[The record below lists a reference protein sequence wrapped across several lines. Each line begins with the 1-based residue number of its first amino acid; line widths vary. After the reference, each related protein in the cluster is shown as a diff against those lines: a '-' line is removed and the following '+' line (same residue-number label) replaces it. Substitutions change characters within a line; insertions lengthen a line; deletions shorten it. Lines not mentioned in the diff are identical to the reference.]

1 MSDHFIALS
10 GGVGGA
16 KLALGLSRVLAPK
29 DLTIVANT
37 GDDFV
42 HLGLHIA
49 PDLDTVMY
57 TLAGVSNTG
66 TGWGRAG
73 ETWNFMTALGELGGE
88 TWFNLGD
95 KDMATH
101 IERAERLRR
110 GETLS
115 QVTSVISKAL
125 GIRHAIV
132 PMSDDALRTMIKT
145 PQGELMFQHY
155 FVRERCEPKLTAV
168 RFEGADTAR
177 PAPAFLSALQDD
189 DLAGVIICPSNP
201 YVSVDPILALPG
213 IRETLRDITA
223 PIVAVSPIVKGIA
236 IKGPAAKMMDELGM
250 EASVETVARHYR
262 GLVDALVIDNQDAG
276 ARTSVEAEGMEVG
289 ITNTIMNTLA
299 EREQLAEY
307 VVDLAKEMGRRGS

>member
-16 KLALGLSRVLAPK
+16 KLALGLTRVLAPE

-57 TLAGVSNTG
+57 TLAGVSNIE

-73 ETWNFMTALGELGGE
+73 ETWNFMAAIEELGGE

-95 KDMATH
+95 KDLATH
-101 IERAERLRR
+101 LERAERLRR

-115 QVTSVISKAL
+115 QITSAISKAL
-125 GIRHAIV
+125 GIKHSIV
-132 PMSDDALRTMIKT
+132 PMSDDPVRTIIVT
-145 PQGELMFQHY
+145 ADGDLAFQHY
-155 FVRERCEPKLTAV
+155 FVRERCEPRITAV
-168 RFEGADTAR
+168 RFDGAETAR
-177 PAPAFLSALQDD
+177 PAPAFLQALEDRN
-189 DLAGVIICPSNP
+189 LAGVIICPSNP

-213 IRETLRDITA
+213 IREILRDIAA
-223 PIVAVSPIVKGIA
+223 PVVAVSPIVKGMA
-236 IKGPAAKMMDELGM
+236 IKGPAAKMMAELGM
-250 EASVETVARHYR
+250 KTSVETVARHYQ
-262 GLVDALVIDNQDAG
+262 GLVDGLVIDTEDAD
-276 ARTSVEAEGMEVG
+276 ARAAVEDLGMRALV
-289 ITNTIMNTLA
+289 TNTIMKTLDDR
-299 EREQLAEY
+299 RELARACIDFSKQLRVA
-307 VVDLAKEMGRRGS
+307 